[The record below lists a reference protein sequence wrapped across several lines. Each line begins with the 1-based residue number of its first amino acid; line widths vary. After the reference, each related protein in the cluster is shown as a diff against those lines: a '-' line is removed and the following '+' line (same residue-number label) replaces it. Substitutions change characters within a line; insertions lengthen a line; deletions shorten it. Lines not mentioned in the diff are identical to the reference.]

1 MQHFPQEQS
10 QELASMG
17 LEGVRTY
24 LPETARADNG
34 QAPSAAGFFRMGAD
48 ESLECACSCDERELL
63 LEGGLPLAVQGGAT
77 AALPPGGVAF
87 FAKGATATFS
97 AASSGPVFYV
107 GQRRLGE
114 L

>member
-1 MQHFPQEQS
+1 MQHFPQEQTK
-10 QELASMG
+10 ELASLG
-17 LEGVRTY
+17 LEGIRAC
-24 LPETARADNG
+24 LPETVRSENG
-34 QAPSAAGFFRMGAD
+34 QAPSAAGFFRMAAG
-48 ESLECACSCDERELL
+48 ESQECACSCDERELL
-63 LEGGLPLAVQGGAT
+63 LEGGLPLAVQDGAT

-107 GQRRLGE
+107 GQRKLGE